1 MPNLCTVRKAEVDTF
16 KVIHS
21 PLSGI
26 KNLLVCKFG
35 LNLRLLFLFEKDTLL
50 PVILLFPIKSQT
62 RDIVLYFIK
71 CSTLFYEAQRYYFI
85 INYTKLFEKKIIA
98 HQNNRHSTIFMVL

>member
-62 RDIVLYFIK
+62 RDIVLFLLNALLYFMRRK
-71 CSTLFYEAQRYYFI
+71 D
-85 INYTKLFEKKIIA
+85 
-98 HQNNRHSTIFMVL
+98 TIL